1 MFTYIFIYYIMSV
14 LFFFILFYLFIY
26 LGFCFKGVGCGV
38 KVSSEGTDKT
48 SQYTH
53 IMNGMLVFTMR
64 LYSSSADI
72 SVEKVIFKCFKC
84 FKKVRVYLYL
94 LS

>member
-1 MFTYIFIYYIMSV
+1 M
-14 LFFFILFYLFIY
+14 
-26 LGFCFKGVGCGV
+26 GVGCGV

-72 SVEKVIFKCFKC
+72 SVEKVILIFFKCF
-84 FKKVRVYLYL
+84 
-94 LS
+94 